1 MGLLSLEK
9 RRKTVRDEVAA
20 FNYLR
25 RCAEKI
31 ESRRCTVKR
40 ESLTVASCTR
50 EILIKQKENIL

>member
-40 ESLTVASCTR
+40 ESLNVANYTKK
-50 EILIKQKENIL
+50 ILIKQKENIL